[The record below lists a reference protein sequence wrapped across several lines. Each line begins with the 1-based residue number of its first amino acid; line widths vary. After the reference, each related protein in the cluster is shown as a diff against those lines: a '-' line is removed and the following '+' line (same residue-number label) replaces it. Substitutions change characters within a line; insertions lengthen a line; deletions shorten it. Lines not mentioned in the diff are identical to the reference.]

1 MAAVQAGVRVAWVWR
16 ERTGKSVL
24 RLRGATRVLCWL
36 AATVKLCN
44 ADPAMKNITISI
56 DDDLYRQARMKAAEQ
71 SSSISALFRDFLIRL
86 TVGESA
92 ETEFERLAR
101 EEQELRAELG
111 ARRLG
116 LKPEHNLSRDELH
129 DRHALR

>member
-1 MAAVQAGVRVAWVWR
+1 
-16 ERTGKSVL
+16 
-24 RLRGATRVLCWL
+24 
-36 AATVKLCN
+36 
-44 ADPAMKNITISI
+44 MKNITISI

-92 ETEFERLAR
+92 ETEFQRLAR

-116 LKPEHNLSRDELH
+116 LKSEHNLSREELH